1 MDNKHYSV
9 VDFSAHG
16 PTRGMLHPPRDESG
30 NVLQTRAAPLLYG
43 KPVPLPVYRREAQ
56 PPRLCRQCGT
66 SFESSQ
72 PLKAYCTQKC
82 KERWETDNWSTSV
95 ARKNRILRYAE
106 SKRAVPSSCPAS
118 R

>member
-1 MDNKHYSV
+1 MKSV

-30 NVLQTRAAPLLYG
+30 NVLQPREAPLLYG
-43 KPVPLPVYRREAQ
+43 KPRESPEPLPVYQ

-72 PLKAYCTQKC
+72 PLKVYCTQKC

-95 ARKNRILRYAE
+95 ARKNRIQRYAE
-106 SKRAVPSSCPAS
+106 SKRSVPSSCPAS